1 MVNSFVLSAYYVAVS
16 TATVAGVV
24 RFKRLDTAMRIIV
37 YLMLATSVCE
47 MFSFAMR
54 TMKDYPLRYSVFHI
68 YAVVEILLQSLF
80 FIYAIQ
86 PRKYRRLI
94 TAGAVVWPA
103 IGMLNV
109 LFLQSFGALNTNM
122 LMVESFST
130 ITMSLYFIYWFIKND
145 QVILL
150 YRHPHIRIAA
160 LLLLLWSSAFFFW
173 AFVKILY
180 SNHWPYY
187 NLIDQTSTTI
197 NTLVYSG
204 IALTFLLYPKKH
216 KTYENR

>member
-16 TATVAGVV
+16 TAAVAGVV
-24 RFKRLDTAMRIIV
+24 RYKRLDTAMRVIV

-47 MFSFAMR
+47 LFSYAMR

-68 YAVVEILLQSLF
+68 YAVVEIFLQSLF

-86 PRKYRRLI
+86 PRHYHKLI
-94 TAGAVVWPA
+94 IASALLWPTL
-103 IGMLNV
+103 GLLNV
-109 LFLQSFGALNTNM
+109 LFLQSFGELNTNM

-145 QVILL
+145 QVMLL
-150 YRHPHIRIAA
+150 YWHPHIRVAA

-173 AFVKILY
+173 AFIKILY

-187 NLIDQTSTTI
+187 NLIDYTSTVI

-204 IALTFLLYPKKH
+204 IALTFLLFPKTY